1 MWDMGDNGSQVHGHS
16 SGDAMQIEPELQN
29 ASSREFEGT
38 EHTRAVL
45 SRKSTEISVVKREG
59 AADGDV
65 PEPARKR
72 SRKHSPE
79 EVRSASEMQR
89 YRTHKLAADGE
100 KFGMTSASAKAIPFA
115 ELSTRLRD
123 TALIKVMKL
132 ILHRVCVLTA
142 DGVRSCPG
150 AEVPF
155 RPARPQL
162 QPPSSRA
169 THTLFANK
177 SCIRVI
183 ASSGPGVSQRNPRL
197 KPAQQPCIALH
208 VSLRSRTPPLQPGAE
223 SPHNQR
229 TRTPHPPRRPEQET
243 KNVNVRV
250 FLASFMIAYRASNV
264 FESINKLET
273 DLQAASVN
281 MLEVHPTLCI
291 FSPAS
296 WTLDRDSP
304 PPET

>member
-1 MWDMGDNGSQVHGHS
+1 MIDCRSPTSALERLTCKRQVLTPRGTKRSREEGRCVWSMGDNGSQVHGHS
-16 SGDAMQIEPELQN
+16 SGDAMQLEPELQN

-45 SRKSTEISVVKREG
+45 SRKSTEMSVVKREG
-59 AADGDV
+59 AADGDA

-79 EVRSASEMQR
+79 EVRSASVMQR

-155 RPARPQL
+155 RPTRPQL
-162 QPPSSRA
+162 QPPFSRA
-169 THTLFANK
+169 THTLVANEL
-177 SCIRVI
+177 CICMIVGS
-183 ASSGPGVSQRNPRL
+183 APGVSQRDPRL
-197 KPAQQPCIALH
+197 KPAQQPCTALRISPLEHAPPATGGRIAPQSANKAST
-208 VSLRSRTPPLQPGAE
+208 SLRTS
-223 SPHNQR
+223 
-229 TRTPHPPRRPEQET
+229 TPHPPAPP
-243 KNVNVRV
+243 
-250 FLASFMIAYRASNV
+250 RAGDEERERAGV
-264 FESINKLET
+264 PG
-273 DLQAASVN
+273 V
-281 MLEVHPTLCI
+281 VHDCVPGVERL
-291 FSPAS
+291 
-296 WTLDRDSP
+296 
-304 PPET
+304 